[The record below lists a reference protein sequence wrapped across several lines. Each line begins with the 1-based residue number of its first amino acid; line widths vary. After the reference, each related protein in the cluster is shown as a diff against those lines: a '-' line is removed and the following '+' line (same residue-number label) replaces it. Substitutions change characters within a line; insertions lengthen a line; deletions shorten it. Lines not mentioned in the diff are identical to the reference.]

1 MTHNENTAPI
11 VVGIDGSAAAIGA
24 ARWALTESLSCG
36 AQLQLVHVLET
47 GRDPRV
53 ADDVAAQ
60 RQQGE
65 TVLRQA
71 HAALNRHAPQA
82 RVSTSIACGDVDT
95 ALIDESRHAQLI
107 AVGSVGIGYLASHIL
122 GSTALALAN
131 QAKCP
136 VAIVRRDA
144 DPGPRSSIVVVVDD
158 KPDNDEIVRRG
169 FEEARL
175 RRARL
180 LAIGVWRW
188 DSGLMPVDILERR
201 LAHWTPHY
209 PDVEVHSCAAECSAT
224 EYLATTQLPIRLL
237 VTGAADAK
245 HLTRII
251 GPHSH
256 PILSHPHCSVLIV
269 RH

>member
-1 MTHNENTAPI
+1 MTHTENATPI
-11 VVGIDGSAAAIGA
+11 VVGIDGSDAAIGA
-24 ARWALTESLSCG
+24 ARWALAESTSRGVRLR
-36 AQLQLVHVLET
+36 LVHVLET
-47 GRDPRV
+47 GPDPSSAQALV
-53 ADDVAAQ
+53 SQ
-60 RQQGE
+60 RQQGDAY
-65 TVLRQA
+65 LRRA
-71 HAALNRHAPQA
+71 HAALSRSAPQA
-82 RVSTSIACGDVDT
+82 RVSTRIACGDVDT
-95 ALIDESRHAQLI
+95 TLIDESRRAQLI

-131 QAKCP
+131 QAQCP
-136 VAIVRRDA
+136 VAIVRRDG
-144 DPGPRSSIVVVVDD
+144 DPGPRSSIVVVVNDQ
-158 KPDNDEIVRRG
+158 PDNDEVVSRG

-175 RRARL
+175 RQARL

-188 DSGLMPVDILERR
+188 DSGLTPADILERR
-201 LAHWTPHY
+201 LARWTPLY
-209 PDVEVHSCAAECSAT
+209 PDVEVHSCAAECNAA

-256 PILSHPHCSVLIV
+256 PILSHPYCSVLIV